1 MEGERSLAGARVCPS
16 RALGIPV
23 TLPGWPEVSPG
34 VKGTDLVPA
43 AVHDGIDPLRG
54 RLRPVQAQALDD
66 VLCCLA
72 VVKPLV
78 RHLPQGVNFPHQ
90 DACWGKQQGELMALE
105 HLCLVCRGVPSLQ
118 TINAVPL
125 PKDQTSDLLL
135 NLLYSSTSG
144 GDHRTGNLD
153 PMELV
158 YSSSS
163 TYLQQE
169 NGSGCLTW
177 ISHSLLR
184 TTDQA
189 QKEWGAQNDQRLQLC
204 MGFSSKGVLVRI
216 AEGIG

>member
-1 MEGERSLAGARVCPS
+1 M
-16 RALGIPV
+16 
-23 TLPGWPEVSPG
+23 
-34 VKGTDLVPA
+34 PA

-54 RLRPVQAQALDD
+54 RLWPVQAQPLDD
-66 VLCCLA
+66 VLGGLA

-78 RHLPQGVNFPHQ
+78 RHLSQRVNFPHQ
-90 DACWGKQQGELMALE
+90 HACRGEQQGELVAWQ
-105 HLCLVCRGVPSLQ
+105 HLCLHLVCRAVPNLP
-118 TINAVPL
+118 IIDAVPL

-169 NGSGCLTW
+169 NGSA
-177 ISHSLLR
+177 SLGFHILLLHAP
-184 TTDQA
+184 DQA
-189 QKEWGAQNDQRLQLC
+189 QKEWAAQNDQRLQLC
-204 MGFSSKGVLVRI
+204 LGFSSKCVLGLQKGLAATEAQEKGDVERKLQP
-216 AEGIG
+216 GNQR